1 LIQKSIAEGGR
12 AMMYFCAQLADKVL
26 RASDDK
32 ERAEAETLLS
42 FMTPIAKAFMTEL
55 GFESAN
61 HGLQVFGGHG
71 YIAEHGMEQ
80 NVRDCRISML
90 YEGTTQIQA
99 LDLLGRKVLMTKGD
113 SLKQFTKIVHLF
125 CKEHAKDKAMKEFI
139 KPLEEINKEWGSITM
154 KIGMKAMINREEVGA
169 ASVDYLM
176 YSGYAVLAYFWARMA
191 QVAQSKIAQGSSEK
205 AFYQAKITTA
215 RFYYQR
221 MLPRTR
227 GLVETMQS
235 GADNLMSLDEEHFAF

>member
-1 LIQKSIAEGGR
+1 
-12 AMMYFCAQLADKVL
+12 
-26 RASDDK
+26 
-32 ERAEAETLLS
+32 
-42 FMTPIAKAFMTEL
+42 
-55 GFESAN
+55 
-61 HGLQVFGGHG
+61 
-71 YIAEHGMEQ
+71 
-80 NVRDCRISML
+80 
-90 YEGTTQIQA
+90 
-99 LDLLGRKVLMTKGD
+99 
-113 SLKQFTKIVHLF
+113 
-125 CKEHAKDKAMKEFI
+125 MKEFI

-191 QVAQSKIAQGSSEK
+191 QVAQSKIAEGSSEK